1 MGCVERRIPA
11 SESNFHRHSREFAAV
26 RICKLCGGCS
36 LKYSLAE
43 TDNIIEGDNPMMI
56 TDYLVQSLLRTYG
69 KRLQRRSRDA
79 GRVESDEIDDEITRE
94 RMVISDDV
102 RRRMV
107 MERMTSLAIEKAYPR
122 EEVYL
127 GGERSP
133 DEENSLG

>member
-1 MGCVERRIPA
+1 MQ
-11 SESNFHRHSREFAAV
+11 
-26 RICKLCGGCS
+26 ICLLHDGCS

-69 KRLQRRSRDA
+69 KRLRRRSRDA
-79 GRVESDEIDDEITRE
+79 TRLKSDEIDDDLTRE
-94 RMVISDDV
+94 RLVISDDV

-133 DEENSLG
+133 SEEGPLS